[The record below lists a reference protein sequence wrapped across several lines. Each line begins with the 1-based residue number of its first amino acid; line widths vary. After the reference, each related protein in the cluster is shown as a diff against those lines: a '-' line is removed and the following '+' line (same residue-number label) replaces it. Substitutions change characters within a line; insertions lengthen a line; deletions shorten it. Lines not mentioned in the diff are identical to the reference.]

1 MKIENSTK
9 NGVLFITLEVG
20 NVFKYLDNLCI
31 KINAVHPFNAYD
43 LILQDFVY
51 VPDGAEI
58 QPVKATL
65 VIEWILSMYQTLVIG
80 QGEK

>member
-31 KINAVHPFNAYD
+31 KTNAVHPFNAYD

-51 VPDGAEI
+51 VPDGAEV
-58 QPVKATL
+58 QPAKATL
-65 VIEWILSMYQTLVIG
+65 IIDALLTLMI
-80 QGEK
+80 